1 MTLVPKKSLA
11 ERVGHAL
18 AFEVIALLICAPL
31 FGWLMGT
38 SVAAM
43 GALTLAI
50 SLIAMLWNVVYNSV
64 FDRLQRRLGFRKTLA
79 VRVLHAVVFE
89 LGLFIASV
97 PLAAVWLGI
106 SLWQAFVL
114 DIGLLMFFLPYT
126 VAFNAAYDWL
136 RRRWVAAARE
146 SR

>member
-1 MTLVPKKSLA
+1 MQLPKKTLA
-11 ERVGHAL
+11 ERIGHAL

-50 SLIAMLWNVVYNSV
+50 SLIAMLWNVVYNTL
-64 FDRLQRRLGFRKTLA
+64 FDRLQRRLGFKRTFG
-79 VRVLHAVVFE
+79 VRTLHALVFE
-89 LGLFIASV
+89 LGLIIVTV

-126 VAFNAAYDWL
+126 IAFNAAYDWL
-136 RRRWVAAARE
+136 RARWSAPA
-146 SR
+146 

>member
-1 MTLVPKKSLA
+1 MQPLPKKSLT

-18 AFEVIALLICAPL
+18 AFELIALLICAPL

-38 SVAAM
+38 SVTAM

-50 SLIAMLWNVVYNSV
+50 SLIAMVWNVVYNSG
-64 FDRLQRRLGFRKTLA
+64 FDRLQRRLGFHKTLV
-79 VRVLHAVVFE
+79 VRALHAVVFE
-89 LGLFIASV
+89 LGLVIASV

-126 VAFNAAYDWL
+126 MVFNWVYDWL
-136 RRRWVAAARE
+136 RPRWTGAARDC
-146 SR
+146 